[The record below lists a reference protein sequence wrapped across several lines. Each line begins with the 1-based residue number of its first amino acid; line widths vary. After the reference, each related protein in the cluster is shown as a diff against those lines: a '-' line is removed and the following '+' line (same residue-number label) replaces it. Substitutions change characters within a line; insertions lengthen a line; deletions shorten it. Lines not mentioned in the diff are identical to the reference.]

1 MVPYPIRLAAD
12 LDALPRAAI
21 DRLRAENLA
30 ATIAA
35 ARATPAVRRRWPGL
49 DGDFRRLPILH
60 PADVAAAGPPH
71 SAELLLGGD
80 PTGLLLRTSGTAARA
95 KVMYHSW
102 QFTTQVERLGARG
115 LRAALTAPRRRATL
129 PGAPPRAALPGAPP
143 RATPPGSP
151 SRAALLGAP
160 RPVTPPGSPSWAAPP
175 GAPRRVANCMS
186 AGQLNGAHL
195 FVHDVTRRLGALAVP
210 FGNGTS
216 VADVAAVIAEHG
228 IDTLVAGPAYG
239 ADLVTGAPPETL
251 RALRHLLYLGGPMGT
266 EREAA
271 IAAIAPALT
280 VRSFA
285 YSTSE
290 TGPIGYQC
298 TRLGGG
304 DHHVHEDAILLEIVD
319 GETGAPV
326 PDGVPGEVVVT
337 PLSSTGMALF
347 RYRVGDRG
355 YLRPEPCSCGS
366 AARVLT
372 LLGRADQSLTV
383 DTTTISSDQLLGAL
397 APLGIREAT
406 DCQLQVLWDRQAY
419 RVRLLLSPRTPTD
432 VDAAAVR
439 AAVSGAYQLNKV
451 LTGPRCA
458 SFTVDR
464 VPVTRFARTERDKVP
479 VLYQR
484 LS

>member
-80 PTGLLLRTSGTAARA
+80 PTGLLLRTSGTAATA

-129 PGAPPRAALPGAPP
+129 PGAPP
-143 RATPPGSP
+143 
-151 SRAALLGAP
+151 
-160 RPVTPPGSPSWAAPP
+160 PVTPPGSPSWAAPP

-239 ADLVTGAPPETL
+239 ADLVTSAPPETL

-271 IAAIAPALT
+271 IAAVAPGLT

-419 RVRLLLSPRTPTD
+419 RVRLLLSPRTPTNVD
-432 VDAAAVR
+432 VAAVR

-451 LTGPRCA
+451 LTGPHCA